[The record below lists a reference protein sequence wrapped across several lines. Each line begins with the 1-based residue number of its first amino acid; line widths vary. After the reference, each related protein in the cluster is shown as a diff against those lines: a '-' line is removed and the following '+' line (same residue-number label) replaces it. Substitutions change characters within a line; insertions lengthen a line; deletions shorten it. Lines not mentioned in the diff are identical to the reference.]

1 MLSPLL
7 CLPGMMCDARLFT
20 PVIEHFSTE
29 RPVLVYPLTSTN
41 TIEGLARSILDT
53 APPAFSLMGLSMGGI
68 VAMEIAK
75 QAPERVE
82 RLALLDT
89 NPLSETPEK
98 AASRA
103 PQMASVKHGGLRDV
117 MRDEMK
123 PNYLT
128 DGPLKNTILDLCMD
142 MAMALGEL
150 VFISQSI
157 ALRDRPDYCD
167 VLSSLTMPTLVLC
180 GQDDELCPVERH
192 ELMHSLITGS
202 TLAVIKEA
210 GHLVVLEQPTAACA
224 ALQRWLET
232 E

>member
-20 PVIEHFSTE
+20 PVIEHFSAM
-29 RPVLVYPLTSTN
+29 RPVLFYPLTSTN
-41 TIEGLARSILDT
+41 TIKGLASAILET
-53 APPAFSLMGLSMGGI
+53 APPTFSLMGLSMGGI
-68 VAMEIAK
+68 VAMEIVK

-103 PQMASVKHGGLRDV
+103 PQIASVQHGGLREV

-128 DGPLKNTILDLCMD
+128 DGPHKADILTLCMD
-142 MAMALGEL
+142 MAEALGSD
-150 VFISQSI
+150 VFVSQSM
-157 ALRDRPDYCD
+157 ALRDRPDYRE
-167 VLSSLTMPTLVLC
+167 VLKSLTVPALVMC
-180 GQDDELCPVERH
+180 GEDDELCPVERH
-192 ELMHSLITGS
+192 QLMHNLIPNS
-202 TLAVIKEA
+202 TLEVVQAA
-210 GHLVVLEQPTAACA
+210 GHLVVLEQPEAACE